1 MNCRC
6 SDLSAMLSRFDTYRQ
21 KLRMA
26 LHSWRFVSVGR
37 RASLGRNVRLTG
49 TVGVSIGARSA
60 LRDNVLLAGNGQIVI
75 GDRTAINEGCIITA
89 MERVTIG
96 NDVMLAPRVY
106 ILDVDHAFESRDQP
120 ISRQG
125 YKIIPVT
132 IGDGVWVGTGAVITK
147 GVSIGEGAI
156 IGANS
161 VVTRDIP
168 PYTIAGGV
176 PAKLIR
182 ARP

>member
-1 MNCRC
+1 MIAILTRLN
-6 SDLSAMLSRFDTYRQ
+6 AYRQ

-26 LHSWRFVSVGR
+26 LHRRRFVSVGS
-37 RASLGRNVRLTG
+37 RASLGRNVRFTG
-49 TVGVSIGARSA
+49 GVSVSIGTRSA
-60 LRDNVLLAGNGQIVI
+60 LRDNVLLAGYGNIVI
-75 GDRTAINEGCIITA
+75 GDRTSINDDCMITA

-106 ILDVDHAFESRDQP
+106 ILDVDHAFESRDRP
-120 ISRQG
+120 ISQQG
-125 YKIIPVT
+125 YTISPVT
-132 IGDGVWVGTGAVITK
+132 IGDGVWVCTGAVITK

-176 PAKLIR
+176 PARVIKE
-182 ARP
+182 RP